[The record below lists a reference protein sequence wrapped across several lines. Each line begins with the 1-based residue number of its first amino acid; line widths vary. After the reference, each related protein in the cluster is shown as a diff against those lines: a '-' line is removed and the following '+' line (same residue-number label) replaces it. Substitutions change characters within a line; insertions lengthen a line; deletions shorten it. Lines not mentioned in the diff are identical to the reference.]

1 MDSIEKHR
9 QSVAWWLFG
18 VSAMV
23 LGMIALGGLTRLT
36 ESGLSMVDW
45 KPLMGVVPPIGEAAW
60 IEKFEQYKAYPEYQK
75 INVGMSLSDFK
86 YIFYFEYGH
95 RVLGRLIGM
104 AFGLPALYFGLRGAF
119 SAGFRNRIIVL
130 FFLGGLQGLVGWWM
144 VKSGLVDRPDVSHY
158 RLTTHL
164 GLAVF
169 LYIALLW
176 TAFRHARGQVAYD
189 WTQGAKWTAGMLGM
203 VYTTLLSGGLVA
215 GLGAGAQYNT
225 FPLMGGKW
233 IPDGLFIRDP
243 WFSNLTENL
252 VTVQFNHRYLA
263 ITTATVILTFSI
275 RKLRTVE
282 LSRQRIALWAM
293 IAAVVFQVSL
303 GISTLLTS
311 VWVPLA
317 SMHQV
322 GAVILISTLIWGTH
336 ELSVVEKE
344 AVIEDEEPLLSEANG

>member
-1 MDSIEKHR
+1 MNPIEKHR

-45 KPLMGVVPPIGEAAW
+45 KPLMGVIPPIGEDAW
-60 IEKFEQYKAYPEYQK
+60 LEKFNQYKAYPEYQK
-75 INVGMSLSDFK
+75 INVGMMLSDFK

-95 RVLGRLIGM
+95 RVLGRLIGL
-104 AFGLPALYFGLRGAF
+104 AFGLPAVYFGIRGAF
-119 SAGFRNRIIVL
+119 SASFRNRIVVL

-144 VKSGLVDRPDVSHY
+144 VKSGLVNHPDVSHY

-176 TAFRHARGQVAYD
+176 TAFRHSREGEEVSYD
-189 WTQGAKWTAGMLGM
+189 WNNGAKWSLVWLGM

-215 GLGAGAQYNT
+215 GLNAGAQYNT

-233 IPDGLFIRDP
+233 IPDGLFIREP
-243 WFSNLTENL
+243 LLSNLTENL

-263 ITTATVILTFSI
+263 MTTATLIVAFSLKNWK
-275 RKLRTVE
+275 RVATV
-282 LSRQRIALWAM
+282 RQRYALIAM
-293 IAAVVFQVSL
+293 IAAVVLQVSL
-303 GISTLLTS
+303 GISTLLTAA
-311 VWVPLA
+311 WVPLA
-317 SMHQV
+317 SMHQM
-322 GAVILISTLIWGTH
+322 GAILLISSLVWATH
-336 ELSVVEKE
+336 ELSVVTRSKE
-344 AVIEDEEPLLSEANG
+344 EDPQSLAS

>member
-1 MDSIEKHR
+1 MNPIEKHR
-9 QSVAWWLFG
+9 QRVAWWLFG

-23 LGMIALGGLTRLT
+23 FGMIALGGLTRLT

-45 KPLMGVVPPIGEAAW
+45 KPLMGVIPPIGETAW
-60 IEKFEQYKAYPEYQK
+60 LEKFNQYKAYPEYQK
-75 INVGMSLSDFK
+75 INVGMMLSDFK

-104 AFGLPALYFGLRGAF
+104 AFGLPAVYFGIRGAF
-119 SAGFRNRIIVL
+119 SASFRNRIVVL
-130 FFLGGLQGLVGWWM
+130 FVLGGLQGLVGWWM

-176 TAFRHARGQVAYD
+176 TAFRHSRDGEEVSYD
-189 WTQGAKWTAGMLGM
+189 WNHGAKWSLVWLGM

-215 GLGAGAQYNT
+215 GLNAGAQYNT

-233 IPDGLFIRDP
+233 IPDGLFIREP
-243 WFSNLTENL
+243 LLSNLTENL

-263 ITTATVILTFSI
+263 MTTATLIVAFSLKNWK
-275 RKLRTVE
+275 RVTTV
-282 LSRQRIALWAM
+282 RQRYALIAM
-293 IAAVVFQVSL
+293 IAAVVLQVSL
-303 GISTLLTS
+303 GISTLLTAA
-311 VWVPLA
+311 WVPLA
-317 SMHQV
+317 SMHQM
-322 GAVILISTLIWGTH
+322 GAILLISSLVWATH
-336 ELSVVEKE
+336 ELSVVTRSKKE
-344 AVIEDEEPLLSEANG
+344 DPQSLVS

>member
-1 MDSIEKHR
+1 MNAIEKHR
-9 QSVAWWLFG
+9 QGVAWWLFG

-45 KPLMGVVPPIGEAAW
+45 KPLMGVIPPIGEAAW
-60 IEKFEQYKAYPEYQK
+60 MEKFNQYKAFPEYQK
-75 INVGMSLSDFK
+75 VNAGMTLAEFQ

-104 AFGLPALYFGLRGAF
+104 AFGLPALYYGVRGAF
-119 SAGFRNRIIVL
+119 SPSFHNKVIVL

-176 TAFRHARGQVAYD
+176 TAFRHARGQVSYD
-189 WTQGAKWTAGMLGM
+189 WSQGAKWTAGLLGM

-215 GLGAGAQYNT
+215 GLNAGAQYNT

-233 IPDGLFIRDP
+233 IPDGLFIRQP

-263 ITTATVILTFSI
+263 ITTATLIIGFVL
-275 RKLRTVE
+275 RKWSVVSTP
-282 LSRQRIALWAM
+282 RQKYALIAMLV
-293 IAAVVFQVSL
+293 AVLLQVSL
-303 GISTLLTS
+303 GISTLLTAA
-311 VWVPLA
+311 WVPLA

-322 GAVILISTLIWGTH
+322 GAVLLISSLIWATH
-336 ELSVVEKE
+336 ELSVASEVPVEALGEK
-344 AVIEDEEPLLSEANG
+344 AS

>member
-1 MDSIEKHR
+1 MNTIEKHR
-9 QSVAWWLFG
+9 RSVAWWLFG

-23 LGMIALGGLTRLT
+23 FGMIALGGLTRLT

-45 KPLMGVVPPIGEAAW
+45 KPLMGVIPPIGEAAW
-60 IEKFEQYKAYPEYQK
+60 IEKFNQYKAYPEYQK
-75 INVGMSLSDFK
+75 INVGMTLSDFQ

-104 AFGLPALYFGLRGAF
+104 AFGLPALYFGIRGAF
-119 SAGFRNRIIVL
+119 SGAFRNRIVVL

-176 TAFRHARGQVAYD
+176 TAFRHARGGEGVSYD
-189 WTQGAKWTAGMLGM
+189 WSNGARWSLAWLGM
-203 VYTTLLSGGLVA
+203 VYATLLSGGLVA
-215 GLGAGAQYNT
+215 GLNAGAQYNT

-243 WFSNLTENL
+243 LLSNLTENL

-263 ITTATVILTFSI
+263 MTTATLIVAFALKRLKQVT
-275 RKLRTVE
+275 TV
-282 LSRQRIALWAM
+282 RQRYALIAM

-303 GISTLLTS
+303 GISTLLTAA
-311 VWVPLA
+311 WVPLA
-317 SMHQV
+317 SMHQM
-322 GAVILISTLIWGTH
+322 GAILLLSSLIWATH
-336 ELSVVEKE
+336 ELSVVSESKKKE
-344 AVIEDEEPLLSEANG
+344 HKSLAS

>member
-1 MDSIEKHR
+1 MDPIERHR
-9 QSVAWWLFG
+9 KGVAWWLFG

-23 LGMIALGGLTRLT
+23 LGMIAVGGLTRLT

-45 KPLMGVVPPIGEAAW
+45 RPLMGVVPPVGESAW
-60 IEKFEQYKAYPEYQK
+60 NAVFEQYKAYPEYQK
-75 INVGMSLSDFK
+75 VNAGMTLADFK
-86 YIFYFEYGH
+86 FIFYFEYGH
-95 RVLGRLIGM
+95 RILGRLIGM
-104 AFGLPALYFGLRGAF
+104 AFALPALYFGLRGAF
-119 SAGFRNRIIVL
+119 STAFRNRIIIL

-176 TAFRHARGQVAYD
+176 TAFRHATGATSYD
-189 WTQGAKWTAGMLGM
+189 WTSAKWVGGLLAL
-203 VYTTLLSGGLVA
+203 VYCTLLSGGLVA
-215 GLGAGAQYNT
+215 GLNAGAQYNT

-233 IPDGLFIRDP
+233 IPDGLFIRTP
-243 WFSNLTENL
+243 WLSNLTENL

-263 ITTATVILTFSI
+263 ITTATLILVFVAKNWSLVT
-275 RKLRTVE
+275 R
-282 LSRQRIALWAM
+282 RQRMALLAM
-293 IAAVVFQVSL
+293 TAAVVLQVSL

-317 SMHQV
+317 SMHQM
-322 GAVILISTLIWGTH
+322 GAVLLISSLVWAMH
-336 ELSVVEKE
+336 ELSIKE
-344 AVIEDEEPLLSEANG
+344 SVQTIENSLAVASEST